1 MKGRKMIQ
9 ELEMI
14 NEMEQDNKWLESH
27 QEDVRK
33 KYENKFIAIK
43 NQSIIASNTTLDGII
58 KELEGKGEK
67 TSLVLIEFVHK
78 KDFRI
83 IL

>member
-1 MKGRKMIQ
+1 MIQ

-27 QEDVRK
+27 SEEIRK

-43 NQSIIASNTTLDGII
+43 NKSIIAFSPTLDGII
-58 KELEGKGEK
+58 KELEEKGEK
-67 TSLVLIEFVHK
+67 PSLVSIEFVHK